1 MIRKRD
7 CSERIY
13 KNAGNLSLLALVP
26 DNSFVL
32 DCGCGAG
39 DNARI
44 LRSRGCRITGIT
56 ISPTELDT
64 ASAYCEEVYLWDL
77 ECGIPETIR
86 NKYDVVLMSHVLEHL
101 FHPGRVLQD
110 TKKVLKSGGIL
121 VVALPNVLM
130 YRIRLDFLLGRFE
143 YTDGGIMDE
152 THVRFYTFATGAKL
166 LEANGYKLVKEQ
178 SEGAFPLWKARNILP
193 VGLVKALNHFV
204 VKHWPGIFGWQ
215 SLYLARVAG

>member
-1 MIRKRD
+1 MSTKCIEKLYQN
-7 CSERIY
+7 S
-13 KNAGNLSLLALVP
+13 GNLPLLGLLP
-26 DNSFVL
+26 ESGRRLL

-44 LRSRGCRITGIT
+44 LKAQGWSVTGIT
-56 ISPTELDT
+56 ISPSEQLA
-64 ASAYCEEVYLWDL
+64 ASVHCDKVYLADL
-77 ECGIPETIR
+77 EQGIPKAIDD
-86 NKYDVVLMSHVLEHL
+86 YFDCVLMSHILEHL
-101 FHPGRVLQD
+101 VHPENLLRDAKAVLAPN
-110 TKKVLKSGGIL
+110 GMIA
-121 VVALPNVLM
+121 VALPNVLV
-130 YRIRLDFLLGRFE
+130 YYNRLRFLFGRFE

-166 LEANGYKLVKEQ
+166 LEANGYKLVKVQ

-193 VGLVKALNHFV
+193 VRLVKALNHFV

>member
-1 MIRKRD
+1 
-7 CSERIY
+7 
-13 KNAGNLSLLALVP
+13 LLGLLP
-26 DNSFVL
+26 KSGRRLL

-44 LRSRGCRITGIT
+44 LKAQGWSVTGIT
-56 ISPTELDT
+56 ISPSEQLV
-64 ASAYCEEVYLWDL
+64 ASVHCGKVYLADL
-77 ECGIPETIR
+77 DQGIPKAIDD
-86 NKYDVVLMSHVLEHL
+86 YFDCVLMSHILEHL
-101 FHPGRVLQD
+101 VHPENLLRDAKAVLAPN
-110 TKKVLKSGGIL
+110 GMIA
-121 VVALPNVLM
+121 VALPNVLV
-130 YRIRLDFLLGRFE
+130 YYNRLRFLFGRFE

-166 LEANGYKLVKEQ
+166 LEANGYKLVKVQ

-193 VGLVKALNHFV
+193 VRLVKALNHFV